1 MFSGVSGQADEAV
14 EKYIKEE
21 LASTGANY
29 DYPGEESSCG
39 DTKMVDAVL
48 HVEATV
54 MTVTVNHLLRVRM

>member
-39 DTKMVDAVL
+39 TKMVDAVL

>member
-1 MFSGVSGQADEAV
+1 VPITIIPVKKVPAV
-14 EKYIKEE
+14 
-21 LASTGANY
+21 
-29 DYPGEESSCG
+29 